1 MLRSLVAVAAVVAV
15 AIPVGASGNMIQPT
29 LHAKVTARSLSLTDS
44 SGKSVKTLPQ
54 RSYRIV
60 VKDLSKGQNFHL
72 VGPSVNVKTKVVGRG
87 TRTWIANLRPGTYV
101 YKSDR
106 NTKLR
111 ARFTVEP
118 SPPPA

>member
-29 LHAKVTARSLSLTDS
+29 LNAKVTARSLSLTDS

-60 VKDLSKGQNFHL
+60 VKDMSKRQNFHL
-72 VGPSVNVKTKVVGRG
+72 VGPSMNVKTKVVGRG
-87 TRTWIANLRPGTYV
+87 TRAWILNLRPGTYV

-111 ARFTVEP
+111 GTFTVEP